1 MIHVLRALSAAI
13 PLAGAAAVLLL
24 PSAAAANAAADAGPT
39 PAGAPADAGDTAGFD
54 IWEIRVLGNTVLA
67 ARDIESAV
75 YPHLGPARSIRDVE
89 AARDA
94 LAKVYRD
101 RGYGTVFV
109 DIPEQDV
116 PDGIVRLQV
125 TEGRIDRVRITGAR
139 YFRNGAIRGAV
150 PALEVATVPRLPELQ
165 EQLGRVNQQ
174 SRDRVV
180 TPVLRAGRTPG
191 TLDVDLKVKDSLPL
205 HASVELNDRYTADTA
220 RLRAKV
226 DLSYENLFQRFHS
239 LSLQFQ
245 TAPEERKDARVLAAT
260 YVMPVQRFNDYA
272 AFYVV
277 DTNSDV
283 AAIGTLSV
291 LGAGRIYGT
300 RYIATLPAAGAY
312 GHSLTFGADLKDFAE
327 NIRLDS
333 DTGLETPIRYVNWS
347 VAYRGDLRRER
358 WSGGFSAEVD
368 FGVRGLGN
376 SPQEFGDKRF
386 LARPNYVYLRASA
399 DLALA
404 LPADF
409 QAALRISGQY
419 SGDPLISNEQ
429 FSIGGAE
436 SVRGYLESEAL
447 GDYGVQGTLELRSPP
462 LFARWDADGA
472 HRLVAIAFGD
482 GAKVRIHDSLPGQD
496 FSTNLAS
503 VGLGLRYTGAWG
515 LTGALDWA
523 YPLISTDRVSSGDSR
538 LHMSVR
544 YGF

>member
-1 MIHVLRALSAAI
+1 MIHPLRALVATI
-13 PLAGAAAVLLL
+13 PLAAGAVALAR
-24 PSAAAANAAADAGPT
+24 PASADAGLGP
-39 PAGAPADAGDTAGFD
+39 DARATDTVASDAERAGFD
-54 IWEIRVLGNTVLA
+54 IWEIRVLGNTVLEA
-67 ARDIESAV
+67 PQIESAV

-94 LAKVYRD
+94 LVQVYRD

-116 PDGIVRLQV
+116 PDGVVRLQV
-125 TEGRIDRVRITGAR
+125 TEGRIDRVRISGAR
-139 YFRNGAIRGAV
+139 YFRNGAIRAAV
-150 PALEVATVPRLPELQ
+150 PALEPDSVPRLPELQ

-191 TLDVDLKVKDSLPL
+191 TLDVELKVKDSLPL

-220 RLRAKV
+220 RLRAKL

-245 TAPEERKDARVLAAT
+245 TAPEERNDARVLAAT

-291 LGAGRIYGT
+291 IGAGRIYGG
-300 RYIATLPAAGAY
+300 RYIATLPPAGAY

-327 NIRLDS
+327 NIRIDD

-347 VAYRGDLRRER
+347 LAYRGDLRRER
-358 WSGGFSAEVD
+358 WSGGLSAEVN
-368 FGVRGLGN
+368 FGLRGLGN

-386 LARPNYVYLRASA
+386 LARPNYVYLRAAA
-399 DLALA
+399 DVAVP
-404 LPADF
+404 LPARF
-409 QAALRISGQY
+409 QAALRVAGQY

-429 FSIGGAE
+429 FSVGGAD

-447 GDYGVQGTLELRSPP
+447 GDYGVQASLELRSPP
-462 LFARWDADGA
+462 LLGRWDADGA
-472 HRLVAIAFGD
+472 HRLVAVAFGD
-482 GAKVRIHDSLPGQD
+482 GAIVHIHDALPKQD
-496 FSTNLAS
+496 SGTNLAS

-515 LTGALDWA
+515 LTGMLDWA
-523 YPLISTDRVSSGDSR
+523 YPLISTDRVAAGDSR